1 MDPLVALL
9 GRPNAGKSTLFN
21 RLTRSRDAL
30 VDDAPGVT
38 RDRHYGHAVWHGVS
52 FGVVDTGGFI
62 EGEAFSAEIRAQ
74 IGQAVAEADLIVL
87 LFDGRAG
94 LSPYDRDLVDLVR
107 RTDKPLLCAVNKI
120 DGPEEEVR
128 LSEFHRLGIAPL
140 HPLSAEHR
148 YGWNDFLDALIARL
162 PRRDLSAAPQEDEGR
177 PVAVAFVGRP
187 NVGKSSLVNR
197 ILGAERMIV
206 SPLPGTTRE
215 AIDVDYRREG
225 RRYRLVDT
233 AGIRRKSAVAAKLEK
248 FSVLNALK
256 RLERCDVALIVLD
269 AAEGVVEQD
278 LTIAGYALE
287 RGCGCIFLANKW
299 DLARQAGV
307 SEKTFLERLRE
318 RAGFLAFA
326 PMLTVSAR
334 TGKGVGRMFPLV
346 DRVAG
351 QYAARLSTGRL
362 NRLIAE
368 AVARNPP
375 PLHRGRPVK
384 VYYATQAATRPPS
397 FVLFTNRP
405 EAVPQAYRR
414 YLLNRI
420 REEAGLEA
428 TPIRLWFRERERR
441 GSGG

>member
-1 MDPLVALL
+1 MDPLVAVL

-30 VDDAPGVT
+30 VDDTPGVT
-38 RDRHYGHAVWHGVS
+38 RDRHYGHAAWNGVS

-74 IGQAVAEADLIVL
+74 IEQAAAEADVIVL

-94 LSPYDRDLVDLVR
+94 LSPYDRDLADLVR

-120 DGPEEEVR
+120 DGPQDEVR
-128 LSEFHRLGIAPL
+128 LAEFHRLGLAPL

-148 YGWNDFLDALIARL
+148 YGLNEFLDALVARL
-162 PRRDLSAAPQEDEGR
+162 PRREAPPATQEGER

-187 NVGKSSLVNR
+187 NVGKSSLINR
-197 ILGAERMIV
+197 ILGTERMIV
-206 SPLPGTTRE
+206 SPLPGTTRD
-215 AIDVDYRREG
+215 AVDVDYRRGG
-225 RRYRLVDT
+225 RLYRLVDT

-248 FSVLNALK
+248 FSVLKALQ

-269 AAEGVVEQD
+269 AAEGVVDQD

-299 DLARQAGV
+299 DLAAREKV
-307 SEKTFLERLRE
+307 SRKAFLERLRQ
-318 RAGFLAFA
+318 RAGFLSFA
-326 PMLTVSAR
+326 PMLTVSAL
-334 TGKGVGRMFPLV
+334 TGQGVGKIFPLV
-346 DRVAG
+346 DRVAE
-351 QYAARLSTGRL
+351 QYAARIPTGRL

-397 FVLFTNRP
+397 FVLFTNHP
-405 EAVPQAYRR
+405 EAVPEAYRR
-414 YLLNRI
+414 YLVNRI
-420 REEAGLEA
+420 REETGLGE
-428 TPIRLWFRERERR
+428 TPIRLRFRERERR
-441 GSGG
+441 RPGG